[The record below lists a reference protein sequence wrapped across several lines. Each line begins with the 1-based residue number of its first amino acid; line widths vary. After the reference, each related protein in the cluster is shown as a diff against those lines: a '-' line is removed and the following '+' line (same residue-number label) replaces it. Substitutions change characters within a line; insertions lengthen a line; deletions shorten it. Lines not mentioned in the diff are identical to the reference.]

1 MTMIFEIVSVILQL
15 LQVIEYIVRL
25 FGLIWP
31 GNNSEEL

>member
-15 LQVIEYIVRL
+15 LQVIEYIVHL

-31 GNNSEEL
+31 DNNSEEL